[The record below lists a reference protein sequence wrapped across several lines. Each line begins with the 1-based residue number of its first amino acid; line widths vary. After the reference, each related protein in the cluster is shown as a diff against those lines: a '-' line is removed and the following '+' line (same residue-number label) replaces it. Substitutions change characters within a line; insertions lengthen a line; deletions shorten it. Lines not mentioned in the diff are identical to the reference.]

1 VWDRFTAIGGA
12 SGGRKAPPH
21 GEPFRSRCDYTV
33 VTDAND
39 EARGRAAM
47 ELLVIRCQLGE
58 REAFDALVERWHGPL
73 WSFIRRAAGDDAVAE
88 DILQDAWLRIVRGLG
103 RLSDPARLAPWL
115 FSIARRAV
123 IDHIRRRS
131 SRPAA
136 VELEEEA
143 HPAAEPPPDDW
154 EEIELVQ
161 DAVADLS
168 PADRETVALFYLQE
182 LDLREIAEVLAIP
195 VGTVKSRLH
204 RARGLLRKHLEA
216 KGVMR

>member
-1 VWDRFTAIGGA
+1 
-12 SGGRKAPPH
+12 
-21 GEPFRSRCDYTV
+21 
-33 VTDAND
+33 VTEAHD
-39 EARGRAAM
+39 EARERAAM

-58 REAFDALVERWHGPL
+58 REAFDALVSRWHAPL

-103 RLSDPARLAPWL
+103 RLSDPSRLAPWL
-115 FSIARRAV
+115 FAIARRAV

-131 SRPAA
+131 SRPPA
-136 VELEEEA
+136 VELEEET
-143 HPAAEPPPDDW
+143 HPTEEPSTDQW

-161 DAVADLS
+161 DAVADLA

-182 LDLREIAEVLAIP
+182 LDLREIAEVLGIP

-216 KGVMR
+216 KGVVR

>member
-1 VWDRFTAIGGA
+1 MI
-12 SGGRKAPPH
+12 
-21 GEPFRSRCDYTV
+21 E
-33 VTDAND
+33 ANE

-58 REAFDALVERWHGPL
+58 REAFDALVERWHAPL

-131 SRPAA
+131 SRYIA
-136 VELEEEA
+136 VELEEET
-143 HPAAEPPPDDW
+143 HPAAESTDQW
-154 EEIELVQ
+154 EEIELIQ
-161 DAVADLS
+161 DAIADLA

-182 LDLREIAEVLAIP
+182 LDLREIAEVLGIP

-204 RARGLLRKHLEA
+204 RARGLLRKQLEA
-216 KGVMR
+216 KGVVR

>member
-1 VWDRFTAIGGA
+1 
-12 SGGRKAPPH
+12 
-21 GEPFRSRCDYTV
+21 
-33 VTDAND
+33 VTESNDDARD
-39 EARGRAAM
+39 RAAM

-58 REAFDALVERWHGPL
+58 REAFDALVARWHAPL

-123 IDHIRRRS
+123 IDHIRHRT
-131 SRPAA
+131 SRPMAI
-136 VELEEEA
+136 ELKEEA
-143 HPAAEPPPDDW
+143 HPATDAPPDDW

-161 DAVADLS
+161 DAMADLA
-168 PADRETVALFYLQE
+168 PGDRETVALFYLQE
-182 LDLREIAEVLAIP
+182 LDLREIAEVLGIP

-216 KGVMR
+216 KGVKR